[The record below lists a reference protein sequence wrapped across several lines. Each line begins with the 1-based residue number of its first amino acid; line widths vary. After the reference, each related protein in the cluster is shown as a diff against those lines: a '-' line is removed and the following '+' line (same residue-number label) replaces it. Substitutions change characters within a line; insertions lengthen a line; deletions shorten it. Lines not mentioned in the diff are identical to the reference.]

1 MHEGV
6 RAIPFNSIVFIDD
19 WTMVEA
25 LMRGEINA
33 AAALY
38 NMAGVAENGYAKG
51 APWYMA
57 DVDDWLNM
65 ARKLYGWNCRWWAN
79 GKPYS

>member
-1 MHEGV
+1 MTEGV

-25 LMRGEINA
+25 LMCGEITA

-38 NMAGVAENGYAKG
+38 NMAGVAGNGYAYG

-57 DVDDWLNM
+57 DAVT
-65 ARKLYGWNCRWWAN
+65 G
-79 GKPYS
+79 